1 MPVRKL
7 TLGEKAFLQSIF
19 AATLPYDDQ
28 DIDWN
33 SDEWGGRNNS
43 ITIGIVPHVAVPIWS
58 WDFSGASVPDSA
70 KYIFVHEMAH
80 VWHWYHGGSNIRS
93 FLWTWITEVALAPIP
108 VPATGHLVTYDSV
121 YYYDL
126 ADNDDI
132 TDFNFEQQAA
142 IVADYWYVTKGH
154 SPLKNKG
161 TKKSLADYQPF
172 INQIQLSGPPQD
184 MSHNVKYANRPDSRP
199 L

>member
-1 MPVRKL
+1 MPIRKL
-7 TLGEKAFLQSIF
+7 TSGEKTLLKSVFGAT
-19 AATLPYDDQ
+19 TLPYDDQ

-33 SDEWGGRNNS
+33 SAEWGGRTNS
-43 ITIGIVPHVAVPIWS
+43 ITMGIVPHMAVTIWTP
-58 WDFSGASVPDSA
+58 DFTGAPDNA
-70 KYIFVHEMAH
+70 KYQLVHEMAH

-93 FLWTWITEVALAPIP
+93 FLWTGLT
-108 VPATGHLVTYDSV
+108 HLTSYASA

-142 IVADYWYVTKGH
+142 IIADYWYVTQGH
-154 SPLKNKG
+154 PPQKNNG

-172 INQIQLSGPPQD
+172 INQIQSSGPPQD
-184 MSHNVKYANRPDSRP
+184 LSQTAKYANRPDSRP